1 MAVIRTLL
9 CALALLAGACAARA
23 QHGEPPMHHGFGGA
37 ERWSA
42 VFDDPARDAWQRP
55 DDVVRALAPAPDAVV
70 ADVGS
75 GTGYFAVR
83 LARAVPRGRV
93 IGSDLEPDMVR
104 FLRERAARE
113 GLPNLQAVR
122 AAERSPNLPEP
133 VDLVLLVNTY
143 HHLARRSRYFS
154 ELRPSLKPGG
164 RVAIIDFRMD
174 SPVGPPPPHR
184 LDPEVV
190 AREMTEAGYRLA
202 ARHDF
207 LPHQYLLVFAP
218 R

>member
-1 MAVIRTLL
+1 MAVIRALL
-9 CALALLAGACAARA
+9 VALALLAGACAARA
-23 QHGEPPMHHGFGGA
+23 QHGEQPMHHGFGGA

-55 DDVVRALAPAPDAVV
+55 DDVVRALALAPDAVV

-104 FLRERAARE
+104 FLRERAERE
-113 GLPNLQAVR
+113 GLSNLQAVR
-122 AAERSPNLPEP
+122 ATQRSPNLPET
-133 VDLVLLVNTY
+133 VDLVLLVDTY
-143 HHLARRSRYFS
+143 HHLAQRIGYFND
-154 ELRPSLKPGG
+154 LKRSLKPGG

-174 SPVGPPPPHR
+174 SPVGPPPRHR
-184 LDPEVV
+184 LAPEDVT
-190 AREMTEAGYRLA
+190 REMTEAGYRLA
-202 ARHDF
+202 AQHDF